1 MQRLLA
7 IMLLILLLASATA
20 QQQVRLD
27 SSDIHPRSFS
37 TEKMIGYKANKE
49 FKYEKELTGPKSD
62 WRRFWE
68 WVIEKLNNWFGLEG
82 TGLSYLLIGAAI
94 AILIVSIL
102 NLRGMNRTGFF
113 SRNTKA
119 GEVGEILGAEN
130 IHEIAFDQAILNA
143 INTDDFR
150 LAIRL
155 LYLQTLKA
163 LTDKGIINWQVN
175 KTDMTYLKELNDSP
189 YQQLFLELTLQFER
203 SWYGDQSMKRNE
215 FVSVADRFEFFK
227 TELSKA

>member
-102 NLRGMNRTGFF
+102 NLRGMNRTG
-113 SRNTKA
+113 
-119 GEVGEILGAEN
+119 
-130 IHEIAFDQAILNA
+130 
-143 INTDDFR
+143 
-150 LAIRL
+150 
-155 LYLQTLKA
+155 
-163 LTDKGIINWQVN
+163 
-175 KTDMTYLKELNDSP
+175 
-189 YQQLFLELTLQFER
+189 
-203 SWYGDQSMKRNE
+203 
-215 FVSVADRFEFFK
+215 
-227 TELSKA
+227 